1 MDLLKF
7 GSFVRAKSAAAVHFD
22 AEWDAANRAI
32 TRRQM
37 QEAEVLLR
45 ERVNFCEVD
54 CDKSPDLAKSIPIL
68 NVPSVAYYAQG
79 KLMVVIVGTTQDAH
93 VRLERILSG
102 EFIGHDDS
110 LGEL

>member
-1 MDLLKF
+1 MDPLKF
-7 GSFVRAKSAAAVHFD
+7 GSFVGAKSAG
-22 AEWDAANRAI
+22 
-32 TRRQM
+32 T
-37 QEAEVLLR
+37 
-45 ERVNFCEVD
+45 VD
-54 CDKSPDLAKSIPIL
+54 CDKSPDLAKWVPIL